1 MKTKKI
7 TTYLLATACAA
18 VFASCD
24 MDKYPYDRIPVEN
37 AVTNLSDCQN
47 LRSGMYRDLRILS
60 SSQDN
65 FLATEMQADCIVP
78 TASHG
83 NFYSPQYLW
92 TMAASESTVTTVWSN
107 NYVAIAQCNL
117 LIGGIPDLEASG
129 ALSEA
134 DMATARNILGEAYM
148 VRAMCYFDLA
158 TKFCNIYDAATADSE
173 WGVPL
178 VTEYNPS
185 GDNSTY
191 PGRSSLAATYQR
203 ITEDIASAKANM
215 TEAGKTASIYLTVD
229 ALTAFEARVALL
241 MGNYETAAENAMA
254 LINGQK
260 YPLITDIDQFGN
272 MWKNDVG
279 SELIC
284 QLYADQQETTN
295 AMGSYFLDEVYE
307 SQSLLPAYDI
317 LTMYNPTDI
326 RLNTYFTSVPVNISG
341 TTYEGLASIN
351 KYPGN
356 PELNSGSVNELRNK
370 VKIFRIAEMYVVAA
384 EAYYMQGGADNEAKA
399 YDVLY
404 QLMAARDASVQNQPV
419 SGNLLRD
426 LIRDERLK
434 ELCYEGFRWLDLKR
448 YGEGFTRMASQA
460 DELSYVQGLN
470 LQVSADNTQWL
481 WPIPQEEIDANPQI
495 KGQQNPG
502 Y

>member
-83 NFYSPQYLW
+83 HTYSPQYLW
-92 TMAASESTVTTVWSN
+92 TMGASEGTVTQVWAN

-117 LIGGIPDLEASG
+117 LIGGIPSLEESG

-134 DMATARNILGEAYM
+134 DMTTARNILGEAYM

-158 TKFCNIYDAATADSE
+158 TKFCNLYDAATAE
-173 WGVPL
+173 NEMGVPL
-178 VTEYNPS
+178 VTEYAPS

-203 ITEDIASAKANM
+203 ITDDIASAKANM
-215 TEAGKTASIYLTVD
+215 TAAGETASIYLTVD
-229 ALTAFEARVALL
+229 AL
-241 MGNYETAAENAMA
+241 
-254 LINGQK
+254 
-260 YPLITDIDQFGN
+260 LITDAGQFAN
-272 MWKNDVG
+272 MWKNDAG

-284 QLYADQQETTN
+284 QLYADQQETTT

-307 SQSLLPAYDI
+307 SQSMLPAYDI
-317 LTMYNPTDI
+317 LTMYSEGDI
-326 RLNTYFTSVPVNISG
+326 RFNAYFTSIPVNISG
-341 TTYEGLASIN
+341 TTYEGLYSIN

-356 PELNSGSVNELRNK
+356 PALNSGSVNEMRN
-370 VKIFRIAEMYVVAA
+370 R
-384 EAYYMQGGADNEAKA
+384 
-399 YDVLY
+399 
-404 QLMAARDASVQNQPV
+404 
-419 SGNLLRD
+419 
-426 LIRDERLK
+426 
-434 ELCYEGFRWLDLKR
+434 
-448 YGEGFTRMASQA
+448 
-460 DELSYVQGLN
+460 
-470 LQVSADNTQWL
+470 
-481 WPIPQEEIDANPQI
+481 
-495 KGQQNPG
+495 
-502 Y
+502 

>member
-47 LRSGMYRDLRILS
+47 LRSRDLRILS

-83 NFYSPQYLW
+83 HTYSPQYLW
-92 TMAASESTVTTVWSN
+92 TMGASEGTVTQVWAN

-117 LIGGIPDLEASG
+117 LIGGIPSLEESG

-134 DMATARNILGEAYM
+134 DMTTARNILGEAYM

-158 TKFCNIYDAATADSE
+158 TKFCNLYDAATAE
-173 WGVPL
+173 NEMGVPL
-178 VTEYNPS
+178 VTEYAPS

-203 ITEDIASAKANM
+203 ITDDIASAKANM
-215 TEAGKTASIYLTVD
+215 TAAGETASIYLTVD
-229 ALTAFEARVALL
+229 ALTAFEARVALM

-260 YPLITDIDQFGN
+260 YPLITDAGQFAN
-272 MWKNDVG
+272 MWKNDAG

-284 QLYADQQETTN
+284 QLYADQQETTT

-307 SQSLLPAYDI
+307 SQSMLPAYDI
-317 LTMYNPTDI
+317 LTMYSEGDI
-326 RLNTYFTSVPVNISG
+326 RFNAYFTSIPVNISG
-341 TTYEGLASIN
+341 TTYEGLYSIN

-356 PELNSGSVNELRNK
+356 PALNSGSVNEMRNK
-370 VKIFRIAEMYVVAA
+370 VKIFRIAEMYLIAA
-384 EAYYMQGGADNEAKA
+384 EAYYMQGGAANETSA
-399 YDVLY
+399 YNVLY
-404 QLMAARDASVQNQPV
+404 QLMSARDASVQNQPV

-460 DELSYVQGLN
+460 DKLSYVQGLN
-470 LQVSADNTQWL
+470 LQISADNTQWL